1 MLGKFLRNTL
11 YKLECTRRAARIL
24 IANSFLPTI
33 SVNSEND
40 RIKIGIFKR
49 GGIGDWIIY
58 SKPFET
64 FKNNNLNAEIT
75 IYCEKRQR
83 QIVELIALADRIIE
97 ITDNDRKKFSSRYE
111 FLSKIR
117 KENYDLWIDS
127 DIARTNFGD
136 AASLASQAKKRI
148 GYAASQQAPCHKYI
162 ESRVFTHKLKDNLG
176 KTHMLDRFEKLLEHA
191 ANLTPEKAS
200 AHTGQT
206 KFSSGLSKYKWNGL
220 RSNYFVV
227 APGASSETRMWPAER
242 FAAIITKMVKI
253 HKLEPLLIGAEN
265 DKNICQ
271 SIEILLGKEKI
282 NNLSGTLTM
291 DDLFRIICDSRML
304 ITNESGP
311 MHIGKITETPTL
323 AIVSGADFESYPN
336 YRKKTLLFDISH
348 STDQS
353 CFNCQWKCTH
363 IDANKK
369 TIKPCLDAVST
380 EMAWDRIEKML
391 AVGVTQ

>member
-1 MLGKFLRNTL
+1 MLGKFIKNKL
-11 YKLECTRRAARIL
+11 YKLERARRAARIL
-24 IANSFLPTI
+24 IADFFLPKNT
-33 SVNSEND
+33 SRLENGT
-40 RIKIGIFKR
+40 IKIGIFKR

-58 SKPFET
+58 SKPLET
-64 FKNNNLNAEIT
+64 LKNNNSNATIT

-97 ITDNDRKKFSSRYE
+97 ITDNDRKRFSSRYN

-136 AASLASQAKKRI
+136 AACLASQAKYRM

-162 ESRVFTHKLKDNLG
+162 ESRVFTDKLKDNLG
-176 KTHMLDRFEKLLEHA
+176 KTHMLDRFEELLEHA
-191 ANLTPEKAS
+191 ANLTREKTCTQ
-200 AHTGQT
+200 TGQK
-206 KFSSGLSKYKWNGL
+206 KFASGLSKYKWNGL
-220 RSNYFVV
+220 KSNYFVV
-227 APGASSETRMWPAER
+227 APGASSEIRMWPAER
-242 FAAIITKMVKI
+242 FAGIITKMVKI
-253 HKLEPLLIGAEN
+253 HKLEPILIGSEN
-265 DKNICQ
+265 DKHICK
-271 SIEILLGKEKI
+271 SIEILLEKEKV
-282 NNLSGTLTM
+282 NNLSGTLTI
-291 DDLFRIICDSRML
+291 DDLFRIICDSRIL

-311 MHIGKITETPTL
+311 MHIGRISETPTL
-323 AIVSGADFESYPN
+323 ALVSGADFESYPN
-336 YRKKTLLFDISH
+336 YRKKTLLFDIVH

-380 EMAWDRIEKML
+380 EMAWDKIEKIL